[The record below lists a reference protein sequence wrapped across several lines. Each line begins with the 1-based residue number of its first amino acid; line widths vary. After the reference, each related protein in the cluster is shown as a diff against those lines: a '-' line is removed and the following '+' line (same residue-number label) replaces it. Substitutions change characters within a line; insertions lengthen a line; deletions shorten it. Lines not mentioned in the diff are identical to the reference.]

1 MSKQSRWLSSELD
14 RWTAEKIISAEQAA
28 RIRALYPEPVAGL
41 SWGLI
46 VFFGLGAVIGGLG
59 IVLLLAYNWDDIPKF
74 GKLAL
79 IFALTAAAHAGGLR
93 LRARGGWL
101 AQLGEAISLLGTM
114 MFGAG
119 IWLVAQIYHIDE
131 HFPNGFLI
139 WAIGALAMA
148 WALESIAQAVL
159 ATVLF
164 AIWGG
169 TEALRFHSPAGM
181 SALAIVIGI
190 APLFWR
196 RRSALLLATI
206 IAALYWLM
214 LINAAHWSGTAGVFG
229 NAFALAVLLIALAKL
244 IGGEFGHR
252 CRGVLEFF
260 GWSGFILCAYI
271 LSFDGAVRGAL
282 HWIYR
287 PDGGVA
293 ALVYRWLLFLLAAA
307 AWGWLATRAR
317 QGERAVPR
325 EEWLCPIALLYAQGL
340 GLFERAEAGFVAV
353 VFNLVCLALAAAWMV
368 RGCREGRL
376 RPTVVGSLLLS
387 AVLLARYFDLFDS
400 LALRGVAF
408 LILGG
413 VLFAEGFY
421 YRKLRRAEAEGGA

>member
-1 MSKQSRWLSSELD
+1 MSKQTRWLSSEVD
-14 RWTAEKIISAEQAA
+14 RWTAEGIVSLEQAA
-28 RIRALYPEPVAGL
+28 RIRALYVEPAGAL

-46 VFFGLGAVIGGLG
+46 VFFGLGAVIVGLG
-59 IVLLLAYNWDDIPKF
+59 VTLLLAYNWDDIPKF

-79 IFALTAAAHAGGLR
+79 ILGLTALAHAGGLR
-93 LRARGGWL
+93 FRIHPDWR
-101 AQLGEAISLLGTM
+101 AQLGEALSLLGTM

-119 IWLVAQIYHIDE
+119 IWLVAQVYHIDE
-131 HFPNGFLI
+131 HFPNGFLV
-139 WAIGALAMA
+139 WALGALAMA
-148 WALESIAQAVL
+148 WALDSIVQGVL
-159 ATVLF
+159 ATILF

-169 TEALRFHSPAGM
+169 AETLRFHSPAGM

-190 APLFWR
+190 GPLFWR
-196 RRSALLLATI
+196 RRSAVLLATI
-206 IAALYWLM
+206 VAAMYWLM
-214 LINAAHWSGTAGVFG
+214 LVNASYWAGSAGVFG

-244 IGGEFGHR
+244 IGEDFGR
-252 CRGVLEFF
+252 CRGVLAFF

-271 LSFDGAVRGAL
+271 LSFDSAARGAL
-282 HWIYR
+282 HWTYR
-287 PDGGVA
+287 PDVGVL
-293 ALVYRWLLFLLAAA
+293 ALVYRWLLFVLTLA
-307 AWGWLATRAR
+307 AWGWLAWRAR
-317 QGERAVPR
+317 RGEREPVPR

-340 GLFERAEAGFVAV
+340 RLFQRGEAGFVAV